1 MLMEY
6 LTNRSTDCVSKSKL
20 DLETSLDFV
29 KNVVK
34 AVYDERKSSLIQ
46 VKFQFF
52 MRIYHD
58 QSDQGMFILWEE
70 FLNLNKFFASV
81 KF

>member
-6 LTNRSTDCVSKSKL
+6 LTNRSTNCVSKSKL
-20 DLETSLDFV
+20 DLETSLDFSRCYFV

-34 AVYDERKSSLIQ
+34 AVYDERKTLLIQ

-58 QSDQGMFILWEE
+58 QSDQGMFIL
-70 FLNLNKFFASV
+70 
-81 KF
+81 